1 MKLNRY
7 LPFRRFM
14 SLATTFAVAIVLSLS
29 MAACADETEVENQ
42 FDEDT
47 TMLDT
52 PMYDTTAF
60 DTTMS
65 DTLFGDT
72 TGMDM

>member
-1 MKLNRY
+1 MKLNRF

-14 SLATTFAVAIVLSLS
+14 SLAATFAVATVLSLS
-29 MAACADETEVENQ
+29 LAACADETDVENEFQ
-42 FDEDT
+42 EDT

-52 PMYDTTAF
+52 PMMPDTMMM

-72 TGMDM
+72 TGM